1 MTGVAVAAVLVIM
14 FCAITF
20 ICVRK
25 KGMKLQETRREDATR
40 NILTSDAVPH
50 ENEAESVYAND
61 VVMSSAGTAT
71 ENPESLIY
79 SSIDFTPKSREF
91 GSASSLHADY
101 TSVQHC
107 SVGMANAESSIVESS
122 RAIEAQVIVGADVVP
137 KQTESKESEK
147 EPFAD
152 SSQLYAVVK
161 RRKP

>member
-1 MTGVAVAAVLVIM
+1 
-14 FCAITF
+14 
-20 ICVRK
+20 
-25 KGMKLQETRREDATR
+25 
-40 NILTSDAVPH
+40 
-50 ENEAESVYAND
+50 
-61 VVMSSAGTAT
+61 MSSAGTAT

-79 SSIDFTPKSREF
+79 SSIDFTPESQEF
-91 GSASSLHADY
+91 GSASSLHSDY

-122 RAIEAQVIVGADVVP
+122 RAIEAQVIVGADVVT

-161 RRKP
+161 RRNP

>member
-1 MTGVAVAAVLVIM
+1 
-14 FCAITF
+14 
-20 ICVRK
+20 
-25 KGMKLQETRREDATR
+25 
-40 NILTSDAVPH
+40 
-50 ENEAESVYAND
+50 
-61 VVMSSAGTAT
+61 MSSAGTAT

-79 SSIDFTPKSREF
+79 SSIDFTPESQEF
-91 GSASSLHADY
+91 GSASSFDSDY

-122 RAIEAQVIVGADVVP
+122 RAIEAQVIVGADVVT

-161 RRKP
+161 RRNP